1 MKSICEITESPEE
14 TEALAAEF
22 ARQLLKQGETD
33 AFLALYGDLGAGKTA
48 FIRGL
53 ASVLTPDAAVCSPT
67 YTVVNEYEGNGV
79 RLCHFDMY
87 RIASEDDLYSIGFY
101 EYQDCVMAVE
111 WSEHIPFALPDH
123 YYRIEIRKTAAE
135 GEIVDCNKRM
145 VKIEETNN
153 EDSGN

>member
-1 MKSICEITESPEE
+1 MKPICEITESTEE

-22 ARQLLKQGETD
+22 ARYLRKQGETD

-53 ASVLTPDAAVCSPT
+53 ASVLTPTAAVCSPT
-67 YTVVNEYEGNGV
+67 YTVVNEYEENGV

-87 RIASEDDLYSIGFY
+87 RIASEEDLYSIGFF

-111 WSEHIPFALPDH
+111 WSEHIPFALPNH
-123 YYRIEIRKTAAE
+123 YYRIEIRKTAADDLTYSC
-135 GEIVDCNKRM
+135 GKRTIT
-145 VKIEETNN
+145 IEEICN